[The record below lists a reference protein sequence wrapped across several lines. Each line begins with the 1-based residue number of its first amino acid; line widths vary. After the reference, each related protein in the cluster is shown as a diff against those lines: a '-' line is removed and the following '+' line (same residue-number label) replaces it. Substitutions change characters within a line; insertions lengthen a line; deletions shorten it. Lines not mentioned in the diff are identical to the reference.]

1 MNRKDHFIG
10 FIGEKIYGIDR
21 RSGLWWIPQLYEVQG
36 KLVDI
41 FKNMEASYRLW
52 EGSRMM
58 GGFRFHGEIKVC
70 SPTYSK

>member
-41 FKNMEASYRLW
+41 FKNMENSK
-52 EGSRMM
+52 GSVR
-58 GGFRFHGEIKVC
+58 GRREEKLYFIAVTL
-70 SPTYSK
+70 S